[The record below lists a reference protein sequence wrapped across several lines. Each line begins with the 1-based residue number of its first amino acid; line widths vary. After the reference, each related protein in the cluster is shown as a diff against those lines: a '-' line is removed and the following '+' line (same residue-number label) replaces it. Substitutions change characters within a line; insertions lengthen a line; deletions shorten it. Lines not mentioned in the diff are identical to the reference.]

1 MKQKFPHPHYKNEY
15 FEFLDGKFCN
25 VSKSL
30 EKLNV
35 IEYSDNL
42 KGWSEDHTEMIDH
55 EIGSNHP
62 IDISSRKLCKFFLK
76 KFSNFKENVI
86 LEIGC
91 SSGNLI
97 NEINS
102 ISNTYYIGS
111 DVLKKTVR
119 KIAEKHKNI
128 PFVVFDILKNP
139 FPNNFCNTVIMLNV
153 LEHIENDTK
162 ALKEANK
169 LLCNNGLLILEVP
182 AGKFLYDEYD
192 KQLLHFR
199 RYKMSDLVKKI
210 ENAGFVIERK
220 THLGFFI
227 FPIFILVKLFNK
239 IFKSE
244 NIISKQANLS
254 NNILVNILFLIESKL
269 RKFNLPFGIRC
280 FICARKK

>member
-1 MKQKFPHPHYKNEY
+1 MSQKFPHPENKNEY
-15 FEFLDGKFCN
+15 FEFLEGKFCN
-25 VSKSL
+25 ISRRS
-30 EKLNV
+30 EKLKV
-35 IEYSDNL
+35 LEYSDNL
-42 KGWSEDHTEMIDH
+42 QGWSEDHTEMIDH
-55 EIGSNHP
+55 EIGSSHP
-62 IDISSRKLCKFFLK
+62 IDISSRSLCKFFLK
-76 KFSNFKENVI
+76 KFNKYEKNVI

-97 NEINS
+97 KEINS
-102 ISNTYYIGS
+102 IGNTYYIGS
-111 DVLKKTVR
+111 DVLKKSVR
-119 KIAEKHKNI
+119 KIAEIHKNI

-169 LLCNNGLLILEVP
+169 ILCNDGLLILEVP

-199 RYKMSDLVKKI
+199 RYNMFELIKKI
-210 ENAGFVIERK
+210 ENAGFVVETK

-239 IFKSE
+239 IFKSK

-254 NNILVNILFLIESKL
+254 NNLIVKMLFHFESKL
-269 RKFNLPFGIRC
+269 REFSLPFGIRC